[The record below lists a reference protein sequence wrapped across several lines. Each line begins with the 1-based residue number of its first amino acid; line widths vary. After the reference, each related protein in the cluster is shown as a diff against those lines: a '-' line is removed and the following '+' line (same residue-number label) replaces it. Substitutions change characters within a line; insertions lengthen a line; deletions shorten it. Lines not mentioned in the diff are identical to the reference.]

1 VRSGSDVGQR
11 VDAVPRPGEMTAAMA
26 QSLQFRPILVAW
38 EMLLG
43 GAWLTLQLSLAC
55 MAIGL
60 VIGIACATA
69 ATFGGRWARRGVRV
83 YVEAIRNTPF
93 LIQLFL
99 IFFGLPSFGV
109 RLDGL
114 TAAIIALVINLG
126 AYTTEIVRA
135 GLEAVPKA
143 QVEAGHSLGLSG
155 LQVFRHVVV
164 FPALKA
170 MFPALASQFVLLM
183 LATSVASQISVEDLF
198 HAASIV
204 QSRTFRDFEV
214 YIVIGALYLGLA
226 FVFRAVFGT
235 IHHLVFVRR

>member
-1 VRSGSDVGQR
+1 MKYG
-11 VDAVPRPGEMTAAMA
+11 
-26 QSLQFRPILVAW
+26 LQFRDVFAAW
-38 EMLLG
+38 ESILDGVWITLLLSGVAMVG
-43 GAWLTLQLSLAC
+43 GL
-55 MAIGL
+55 MIGVL
-60 VIGIACATA
+60 CAA
-69 ATFGGRWARRGVRV
+69 GRV
-83 YVEAIRNTPF
+83 YGPPWLRRIVGAYVEIIRNTP
-93 LIQLFL
+93 LLVQLFL

-114 TAAIIALVINLG
+114 TAAMIALVINLG

-155 LQVFRHVVV
+155 LQVFRYIVV

-183 LATSVASQISVEDLF
+183 LATSVASQISVQDLF

-214 YIVIGALYLGLA
+214 YTVIGVLYLALAIGFRGLFA
-226 FVFRAVFGT
+226 LIYR
-235 IHHLVFVRR
+235 LVFVR

>member
-1 VRSGSDVGQR
+1 MKYG
-11 VDAVPRPGEMTAAMA
+11 
-26 QSLQFRPILVAW
+26 LQFRDVFAAW
-38 EMLLG
+38 ESILDGVWITLLLSGVAMVG
-43 GAWLTLQLSLAC
+43 GLL
-55 MAIGL
+55 
-60 VIGIACATA
+60 IGILCAA
-69 ATFGGRWARRGVRV
+69 GRTYGPVWLRGIVRA
-83 YVEAIRNTPF
+83 YVEIIRNTP
-93 LIQLFL
+93 LLVQLFL

-114 TAAIIALVINLG
+114 TAAMIALVINLG

-155 LQVFRHVVV
+155 LQVFRYIIV

-183 LATSVASQISVEDLF
+183 LATSVASQISVQDLF

-214 YIVIGALYLGLA
+214 YTVIGVLYLALAIGFRGLFA
-226 FVFRAVFGT
+226 LIYR
-235 IHHLVFVRR
+235 LVFVR

>member
-1 VRSGSDVGQR
+1 MKYG
-11 VDAVPRPGEMTAAMA
+11 
-26 QSLQFRPILVAW
+26 LQFRDVFAAW
-38 EMLLG
+38 ESILDGVWVTLLLSAVAMVG
-43 GAWLTLQLSLAC
+43 GLLIGVLCAAARTYGPAWL
-55 MAIGL
+55 
-60 VIGIACATA
+60 
-69 ATFGGRWARRGVRV
+69 RRIVGA
-83 YVEAIRNTPF
+83 YVEIIRNTP
-93 LIQLFL
+93 LLVQLFL

-114 TAAIIALVINLG
+114 TAAMIALVINLG

-155 LQVFRHVVV
+155 LQVFRYIVV

-183 LATSVASQISVEDLF
+183 LATSVASQISVQDLF

-214 YIVIGALYLGLA
+214 YTVIGVLYLALAIGFRGLFA
-226 FVFRAVFGT
+226 LIYR
-235 IHHLVFVRR
+235 LVFVR

>member
-1 VRSGSDVGQR
+1 MKYG
-11 VDAVPRPGEMTAAMA
+11 
-26 QSLQFRPILVAW
+26 LQFRDVFAAW
-38 EMLLG
+38 ESILDGVWITLLLSACAMLG
-43 GAWLTLQLSLAC
+43 
-55 MAIGL
+55 GL
-60 VIGIACATA
+60 VIGVSCAA
-69 ATFGGRWARRGVRV
+69 ARV
-83 YVEAIRNTPF
+83 YGPGWLKRIVAAYVEVIRNTP
-93 LIQLFL
+93 LLVQLFL
-99 IFFGLPSFGV
+99 IFFGLPSFGI

-135 GLEAVPKA
+135 GFEAVPKA

-155 LQVFRHVVV
+155 LQVFRYIVV

-183 LATSVASQISVEDLF
+183 LATSVVSQISVEDLF

-214 YIVIGALYLGLA
+214 YTVIGVLYLGLA
-226 FVFRAVFGT
+226 FAFRGLFAGIYYWT
-235 IHHLVFVRR
+235 FVRR

>member
-1 VRSGSDVGQR
+1 MKYG
-11 VDAVPRPGEMTAAMA
+11 
-26 QSLQFRPILVAW
+26 LQFRDVFAAW
-38 EMLLG
+38 ESILDGVWITLLLSIIAMVG
-43 GAWLTLQLSLAC
+43 GLL
-55 MAIGL
+55 
-60 VIGIACATA
+60 IGILCAA
-69 ATFGGRWARRGVRV
+69 GRTYGPIWLRRIVGA
-83 YVEAIRNTPF
+83 YVEIIRNTP
-93 LIQLFL
+93 LIVQLFL
-99 IFFGLPSFGV
+99 IFFGLPSFGL

-114 TAAIIALVINLG
+114 TAAMIALVINLG

-155 LQVFRHVVV
+155 LQVFRYIIV

-183 LATSVASQISVEDLF
+183 LATSVASQISVQDLF

-214 YIVIGALYLGLA
+214 YTVIGVLYLALAIGFRGLFA
-226 FVFRAVFGT
+226 LIYR
-235 IHHLVFVRR
+235 LVFVR

>member
-1 VRSGSDVGQR
+1 MKYG
-11 VDAVPRPGEMTAAMA
+11 
-26 QSLQFRPILVAW
+26 LQFRDVFAAW
-38 EMLLG
+38 ESILDGVWITLLLSACAMLG
-43 GAWLTLQLSLAC
+43 GLL
-55 MAIGL
+55 IG
-60 VIGIACATA
+60 VACAA
-69 ATFGGRWARRGVRV
+69 ARV
-83 YVEAIRNTPF
+83 HGPGWLKRIVATYVEVIRNTP
-93 LIQLFL
+93 LLVQLFL
-99 IFFGLPSFGV
+99 IFFGLPSLGL

-143 QVEAGHSLGLSG
+143 QIEAGHSLGLSG
-155 LQVFRHVVV
+155 LQVFRYIVM

-183 LATSVASQISVEDLF
+183 LATSVVSQISVEDLF

-214 YIVIGALYLGLA
+214 YTVIGVLYLTLA
-226 FVFRAVFGT
+226 FAFRGLFAVIYRVT
-235 IHHLVFVRR
+235 FVQK

>member
-1 VRSGSDVGQR
+1 MKYG
-11 VDAVPRPGEMTAAMA
+11 
-26 QSLQFRPILVAW
+26 LQFRDVFAAW
-38 EMLLG
+38 ESILDGVWITLL
-43 GAWLTLQLSLAC
+43 LSGVA
-55 MAIGL
+55 MAGGL
-60 VIGIACATA
+60 VIGVLCAA
-69 ATFGGRWARRGVRV
+69 GRV
-83 YVEAIRNTPF
+83 YGPGWLRRLIGAYVEIIRNTP
-93 LIQLFL
+93 LLVQLFL
-99 IFFGLPSFGV
+99 IFFGLPSFGL

-114 TAAIIALVINLG
+114 TAAMIALVINLG

-155 LQVFRHVVV
+155 FQVFRYIIV

-183 LATSVASQISVEDLF
+183 LATSVVSQISVQDLF

-214 YIVIGALYLGLA
+214 YTVIGVLYLGLA
-226 FVFRAVFGT
+226 FAFRGAFALIYRV
-235 IHHLVFVRR
+235 VFVR

>member
-1 VRSGSDVGQR
+1 MKYG
-11 VDAVPRPGEMTAAMA
+11 
-26 QSLQFRPILVAW
+26 LQFRDVFAAW
-38 EMLLG
+38 ESILDGVWITLLLSVAAMLG
-43 GAWLTLQLSLAC
+43 
-55 MAIGL
+55 GL
-60 VIGIACATA
+60 VIGVLCAA
-69 ATFGGRWARRGVRV
+69 GRTYGPIWLRRIIGA
-83 YVEAIRNTPF
+83 YVEIIRNTP
-93 LIQLFL
+93 LIVQLFL
-99 IFFGLPSFGV
+99 IFFGLPSFGL

-114 TAAIIALVINLG
+114 TAAMIALVINLG

-155 LQVFRHVVV
+155 LQVFRYIVV

-183 LATSVASQISVEDLF
+183 LATSVASQISVQDLF

-214 YIVIGALYLGLA
+214 YTVIGVLYLALAIGFRGLFA
-226 FVFRAVFGT
+226 LIYR
-235 IHHLVFVRR
+235 LVFVR

>member
-1 VRSGSDVGQR
+1 MKYG
-11 VDAVPRPGEMTAAMA
+11 
-26 QSLQFRPILVAW
+26 LQFRDVFAAW
-38 EMLLG
+38 ESILDGVWITLL
-43 GAWLTLQLSLAC
+43 LSALA
-55 MAIGL
+55 MAGGL
-60 VIGIACATA
+60 VIGIACAA
-69 ATFGGRWARRGVRV
+69 ARV
-83 YVEAIRNTPF
+83 YGPAWLRRIVGTYVEVIRNTP
-93 LIQLFL
+93 LLVQLFL
-99 IFFGLPSFGV
+99 IFFGLPTFGV

-143 QVEAGHSLGLSG
+143 QVEAGHSLGLSA
-155 LQVFRHVVV
+155 LQVFRYVVM

-183 LATSVASQISVEDLF
+183 LATSVVSQISVEDLF

-214 YIVIGALYLGLA
+214 YTVIGVLYLGLA
-226 FVFRAVFGT
+226 FAFRGLFALIYKLAFAE
-235 IHHLVFVRR
+235 R

>member
-1 VRSGSDVGQR
+1 MKYG
-11 VDAVPRPGEMTAAMA
+11 
-26 QSLQFRPILVAW
+26 LQFRDVFAAW
-38 EMLLG
+38 ESILDGVWITLLLSACAMLG
-43 GAWLTLQLSLAC
+43 GL
-55 MAIGL
+55 AIG
-60 VIGIACATA
+60 VACAA
-69 ATFGGRWARRGVRV
+69 GRV
-83 YVEAIRNTPF
+83 YGPGWLRRIVGAYVEIIRNTP
-93 LIQLFL
+93 LLVQLFL

-143 QVEAGHSLGLSG
+143 QIEAGHSLGLSG
-155 LQVFRHVVV
+155 LQVFRYIVM

-183 LATSVASQISVEDLF
+183 LATSVVSQISVEDLF

-214 YIVIGALYLGLA
+214 YTVIGVLYLALAFAFRGLFAVIYRLA
-226 FVFRAVFGT
+226 FVQR
-235 IHHLVFVRR
+235 